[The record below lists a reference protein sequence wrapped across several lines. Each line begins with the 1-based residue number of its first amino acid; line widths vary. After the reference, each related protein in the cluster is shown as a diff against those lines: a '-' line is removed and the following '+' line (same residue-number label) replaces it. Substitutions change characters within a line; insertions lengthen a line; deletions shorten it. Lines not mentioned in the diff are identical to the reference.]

1 MISAFAMM
9 LTFAGC
15 GNDDSDYSGGKDSE
29 AESVQSETEHSHD
42 SASETTTSAQT
53 TTTTTESEP
62 ERKQLPVV
70 KTKHKITYNHALLSG
85 DRAFHENRAWML
97 LVEDSNTV
105 LDHYVALVDTNGS
118 IVYKRSCT
126 ELSDKYGLGSAEATA
141 ICHGYGVLFDGS
153 SMLIVDKNGKECYSS
168 SSGDAN
174 TKITFLA
181 QVGDTFLISRE
192 EKGFADSSA
201 RMQLIDHTGKVIRD
215 DITKGE
221 EYRSEPL
228 LYCGDG
234 LYNSGSLFINTNTWN
249 CIKTNSSFTFIPKEK
264 DFQISGGGESV
275 VTIDSFKDQ
284 KTFDAFQNNKD
295 SAPKV
300 KLYDSLYSNI
310 DTYGEGKYYDDGVYY
325 DNNGKKAV
333 VPQIPD
339 KVKIDK
345 ATRFS
350 GGYAFLKMTGADN
363 RSYIG
368 AIDESGKLV
377 YDPILIEKN
386 FYLGENVQGYLPIA
400 FGAEHYDDKDRT
412 YTYIATHDDR
422 GLLTIGEDDL
432 SELKDLTIPE
442 TPNAYDAYYGGFG
455 DTGYPFLSGG
465 FLRGEYLDN
474 TKFGYSE
481 SRKAT
486 EIYYVN
492 VVDKTIINRVYE
504 YEGILPK
511 EKYEFSY
518 EKEEKEDDGS
528 SDKKSSSLD
537 NLLQVEE
544 TFNSIL
550 GKNKDEAL
558 KTVSE
563 ALGIKFEE
571 MFTEEQCYDQ
581 KTKTNLA
588 EGTWF
593 KTAGEKS
600 YNVLGEKFREL
611 SISYMIDSKKFGG
624 LSFHADLDTDPND
637 DIIDKSLSPK
647 EAKKLYD
654 RLYRIISDKYGDPGY
669 TDNKPFWEGDYEYCK
684 WYNKE
689 CGNIEL
695 CWGSKMYDIKG
706 YNPCILSLS
715 DPEFDKNTWD
725 KISGD

>member
-1 MISAFAMM
+1 MKSKRTLAMISAFAMM

-15 GNDDSDYSGGKDSE
+15 GNDDSDYSGDMMPWRKDSK
-29 AESVQSETEHSHD
+29 AENVQSETEHSPE
-42 SASETTTSAQT
+42 SAPATTTAAPT
-53 TTTTTESEP
+53 TTTAETTAEP
-62 ERKQLPVV
+62 EPEPEPVPVV

-97 LVEDSNTV
+97 LVEDSDTV

-118 IVYKRSCT
+118 IVFKRSCT
-126 ELSDKYGLGSAEATA
+126 ELSDMYGLESAEATA
-141 ICHGYGVLFDGS
+141 ICRGYGVLFDGS
-153 SMLIVDKNGKECYSS
+153 NMLIVDKDGKECYSS
-168 SSGDAN
+168 NDGDVN

-192 EKGFADSSA
+192 ESGFADSSA

-215 DITKGE
+215 DITNGE
-221 EYRSEPL
+221 EFASEPL
-228 LYCGDG
+228 EYCGDG
-234 LYNSGSLFINTNTWN
+234 LYHTGSIYINTNNWN
-249 CIKTNSSFTFIPKEK
+249 CINADTSFVYIPKEK
-264 DFQISGGGESV
+264 DVYVHRSYGGDEV

-310 DTYGEGKYYDDGVYY
+310 TTYGEGKYYDDGVYY

-377 YDPILIEKN
+377 YDPILIEKD
-386 FYLGENVQGYLPIA
+386 FYLGENVQGYLPVA
-400 FGAEHYDDKDRT
+400 FGAEHYYDKDRT
-412 YTYIATHDDR
+412 YTYIATHDER
-422 GLLTIGEDDL
+422 GLLTIGEDDI

-474 TKFGYSE
+474 TKFGYGD

-486 EIYYVN
+486 ETYFVN
-492 VVDKTIINRVYE
+492 VVDGSIINRVYE
-504 YEGILPK
+504 YEDILPK

-518 EKEEKEDDGS
+518 EKEEK
-528 SDKKSSSLD
+528 
-537 NLLQVEE
+537 
-544 TFNSIL
+544 
-550 GKNKDEAL
+550 
-558 KTVSE
+558 
-563 ALGIKFEE
+563 
-571 MFTEEQCYDQ
+571 
-581 KTKTNLA
+581 
-588 EGTWF
+588 
-593 KTAGEKS
+593 
-600 YNVLGEKFREL
+600 
-611 SISYMIDSKKFGG
+611 
-624 LSFHADLDTDPND
+624 
-637 DIIDKSLSPK
+637 
-647 EAKKLYD
+647 
-654 RLYRIISDKYGDPGY
+654 
-669 TDNKPFWEGDYEYCK
+669 
-684 WYNKE
+684 
-689 CGNIEL
+689 
-695 CWGSKMYDIKG
+695 
-706 YNPCILSLS
+706 
-715 DPEFDKNTWD
+715 
-725 KISGD
+725 